1 MENMESYQDQMV
13 RLFPEEAN
21 EPIQFNGKAMKC
33 ITFQVTENCNLRCSY
48 CYQHEKR
55 NNRMTFDIA
64 KRFIDMLL
72 ASDER
77 TNQYITA
84 DKVQGVVLDF
94 IGGEPFLEIE
104 LIDQIC
110 DYFLQKCLELHH
122 HWATRF
128 RISMSTNGTLY
139 FEPKVQAFIK
149 KWNDFLS
156 LGVTIDGNKKLHD
169 ACRLDSEGKPTYD
182 RAMAAV
188 LDYRKNFNPIPGS
201 KMTIAPGNVNFVYEA
216 LISMIENGYKQ
227 INANCVYE
235 EGWTVDHAKI
245 LYDQCKQIADYL
257 IDKNLVDDIYIS
269 LLDKDMCGRP
279 LTEDDNQ
286 NWCGGTGLML
296 GVDWKGDI
304 YPCLRYMDNSICGK
318 QPPYIIGN
326 VYDGIM
332 QTPEE
337 IERVKCL
344 ECITRRSQSTDECWN
359 CPIAMGCA
367 WCSGYNYEVFGT
379 PNKRATFICEMH
391 KARVLATSYLWN
403 KWYNDKMVAERYPL
417 YIPQEWAENIIPHE
431 EYLYLKKL
439 SKE

>member
-55 NNRMTFDIA
+55 NNRMTFDVA

-156 LGVTIDGNKKLHD
+156 LG
-169 ACRLDSEGKPTYD
+169 CFPQ
-182 RAMAAV
+182 
-188 LDYRKNFNPIPGS
+188 
-201 KMTIAPGNVNFVYEA
+201 
-216 LISMIENGYKQ
+216 IE
-227 INANCVYE
+227 
-235 EGWTVDHAKI
+235 
-245 LYDQCKQIADYL
+245 L
-257 IDKNLVDDIYIS
+257 
-269 LLDKDMCGRP
+269 
-279 LTEDDNQ
+279 
-286 NWCGGTGLML
+286 
-296 GVDWKGDI
+296 
-304 YPCLRYMDNSICGK
+304 SI
-318 QPPYIIGN
+318 
-326 VYDGIM
+326 
-332 QTPEE
+332 
-337 IERVKCL
+337 
-344 ECITRRSQSTDECWN
+344 
-359 CPIAMGCA
+359 
-367 WCSGYNYEVFGT
+367 
-379 PNKRATFICEMH
+379 
-391 KARVLATSYLWN
+391 
-403 KWYNDKMVAERYPL
+403 
-417 YIPQEWAENIIPHE
+417 
-431 EYLYLKKL
+431 
-439 SKE
+439 